1 MKGRSRNISEQFFV
15 CSCSWKKAIPFFVL
29 FTPFLV
35 SPSVAQTSFAVRW
48 EGEALSVTAEKSP
61 LSQVLKEVADR
72 TGAEI
77 QGLEE
82 LQAEVSV
89 RFSELHL
96 REGLE
101 KLLAE
106 VNYLILEGTTPQGD
120 VRPTL
125 VLVFGRSE
133 SSALHARGEVEEPV
147 SREGVG
153 SIEKRL
159 KELHAAALEGNV
171 EALRQA
177 MSDPNPTIQ
186 STALDLLAERDRQG
200 TVSLLVDGTKSKHAE
215 VRFRALE
222 LLNNNSQADERTIIS
237 ALREAV
243 AGEDT
248 ATKSYAI
255 RALAERGGS
264 DAVGYLRQA
273 LHDSDPSVR
282 MVAIDQ
288 IVRAMPADQRLL
300 LLQEAAQDQDATVR
314 SAASTWLEEGV
325 TDQ

>member
-1 MKGRSRNISEQFFV
+1 MKGRSRNTSKQFLV
-15 CSCSWKKAIPFFVL
+15 CFCSWKQALPFLVL
-29 FTPFLV
+29 FTPFLFAP
-35 SPSVAQTSFAVRW
+35 PSVAQTLFAVRW

-61 LSQVLKEVADR
+61 LSQVLKEVGDR
-72 TGAEI
+72 TGVEI
-77 QGLEE
+77 RGLEE

-89 RFSELHL
+89 RFAGFPL

-106 VNYLILEGTTPQGD
+106 VNYLILEGIAPQGD
-120 VRPTL
+120 RRPTL
-125 VLVFGRSE
+125 VLVFGKPE
-133 SSALHARGEVEEPV
+133 PSALHARGEVGGPV
-147 SREGVG
+147 SAVGAG
-153 SIEKRL
+153 SIEERL
-159 KELHAAALEGNV
+159 KGLHAAAFEGNE

-186 STALDLLAERDRQG
+186 ATALDLLAERDRQG
-200 TVSLLVDGTKSKHAE
+200 AVSLLVDGTKSKHAE

-222 LLNNNSQADERTIIS
+222 LLNNSQADEQTVMS
-237 ALREAV
+237 ALGKAV

-255 RALAERGGS
+255 RALAERGGP

-288 IVRAMPADQRLL
+288 IVRAVPADQRLP
-300 LLQEAAQDQDATVR
+300 LLQEAAHDQDATVR

-325 TDQ
+325 PDQ